1 MFFRVKP
8 PGPCRYLQL
17 VENTRDGTAT
27 RQRVLG
33 TLGRVDDA
41 ATNKTL
47 DALLESRAR
56 FSDTALLIS
65 SLQSGT
71 LETSASVRG
80 QSHIRPPEDP
90 CGSDRWRIRRSKHL
104 QHRS

>member
-8 PGPCRYLQL
+8 SGPRRYLQL

-27 RQRVLG
+27 RQRVLA
-33 TLGRVDDA
+33 TLGRIDDA
-41 ATNKTL
+41 ATNEKL
-47 DALLESRAR
+47 DALLESGAR

-71 LETSASVRG
+71 LALSWHFKSVCALP
-80 QSHIRPPEDP
+80 SFKHAIRNCTFPTA
-90 CGSDRWRIRRSKHL
+90 
-104 QHRS
+104 